1 MEAAFQQETFMEAL
15 QGVYRLFR
23 VASFHSLE
31 NDAVE
36 ESIQRGLRPLHALDE
51 ADGVLLL
58 FTRDTVLV
66 NGRLLPM
73 PPETWETALALK
85 TYLDRCEIN
94 SIWLGPGIDAFAM
107 RRLLLFFRQNSPH
120 ALRSDDDPQPDARGF
135 IAPALRVR
143 KVANQFL
150 VGLESPDL
158 DPLDRGLLTYA
169 LAVRV
174 IRQLRGGVLKGTG
187 AIPAYF
193 KRVARQ
199 LTRIDFETR
208 PEMLDVTVGHDA
220 DDPSSVA
227 VDAALVALAAARQM
241 TSSEK
246 VLTRV
251 VLSAMTVD
259 LGLRDT
265 DLQSGVVSPDE
276 VAMAH
281 LRVGQ
286 LRGDAAS
293 RTIVAW
299 EARTM
304 LRGGPST
311 EVYKAQIYPTLEAYL
326 IALSRRFV
334 EAFGR
339 ASRRK
344 DAAPVDRAIQE
355 IRRFADTD
363 IAVMVIQL
371 ISDGLFL
378 LPRGLPVRLAD
389 DRTGI
394 VLRAGRSPSH
404 ANRPLVRLAATDDQ
418 PTVDIDLNE
427 PFAVERWGVAEPLP
441 QPWPTS
447 LQRLI
452 LELEDGRELERWPRM
467 VTRARSLYARRRGVE
482 APTVPAF
489 EVSPEGSLRTTGSMR
504 SPMPTV
510 DFALTPNVTASTPAV
525 QEPASA
531 SDDASGMAAGILR
544 SRKRTTG
551 EYDALATLTRGAR
564 VAPVLSVRKPGQD

>member
-1 MEAAFQQETFMEAL
+1 
-15 QGVYRLFR
+15 
-23 VASFHSLE
+23 
-31 NDAVE
+31 
-36 ESIQRGLRPLHALDE
+36 
-51 ADGVLLL
+51 
-58 FTRDTVLV
+58 
-66 NGRLLPM
+66 
-73 PPETWETALALK
+73 
-85 TYLDRCEIN
+85 
-94 SIWLGPGIDAFAM
+94 
-107 RRLLLFFRQNSPH
+107 
-120 ALRSDDDPQPDARGF
+120 
-135 IAPALRVR
+135 
-143 KVANQFL
+143 
-150 VGLESPDL
+150 
-158 DPLDRGLLTYA
+158 
-169 LAVRV
+169 
-174 IRQLRGGVLKGTG
+174 
-187 AIPAYF
+187 
-193 KRVARQ
+193 
-199 LTRIDFETR
+199 
-208 PEMLDVTVGHDA
+208 
-220 DDPSSVA
+220 
-227 VDAALVALAAARQM
+227 M

-467 VTRARSLYARRRGVE
+467 VSRARTLYARRRGVE